1 MADEAMNVLDAGKTI
16 AGLMTNSNTPSEP
29 TNETEP
35 QETKTETPV
44 DETVNPSDVPY
55 ADIERTEEEAEVEQT
70 TEAQDEA
77 QEDIQNESSEEP
89 TYHVKVQGKSMEV
102 TLDELLQGYQ
112 READYT
118 RSKQDLSL
126 EKSRLDQTL
135 QQSQNEINQK
145 LAKLNDLNS
154 AAQAQLQQEY
164 ANVDFEKLYEDD
176 PVEASKLEHKMRKRA
191 DNLQRIHYET
201 HQAQQV
207 ELQKF
212 IQGEQSKVLTLVPEF
227 NDPGKASKLK
237 TDMKG
242 YLQRQGFNSGEID
255 TIYDSRQ
262 VLLIRDALAYD
273 KIRRANPKI
282 KKKVANAPKVIKSG
296 SPKTNAE
303 QVAMLKKEKINRLKE
318 SGGVR
323 DAAKVFRDYL

>member
-1 MADEAMNVLDAGKTI
+1 MADEAMNVLDASKTI
-16 AGLMTNSNTPSEP
+16 VGLNNSATESEP
-29 TNETEP
+29 TNEAAP
-35 QETKTETPV
+35 QESNEAPAE
-44 DETVNPSDVPY
+44 ETVNPSDVPY
-55 ADIERTEEEAEVEQT
+55 ADIERDADATTETV
-70 TEAQDEA
+70 EAQDEA

-89 TYHVKVQGKSMEV
+89 TYQVKVQGQTMEV

-135 QQSQNEINQK
+135 QRSQSEINQK

-164 ANVDFEKLYEDD
+164 ANIDFERLYEDD

-201 HQAQQV
+201 QQAQQQ
-207 ELQKF
+207 ELARFVQD
-212 IQGEQSKVLTLVPEF
+212 EQSKMLTLIPEF
-227 NDPGKASKLK
+227 NDPNKASALRN
-237 TDMKG
+237 DMKG
-242 YLQRQGFNSGEID
+242 YLQRQGFKDQEINS
-255 TIYDSRQ
+255 IYDSRQ
-262 VLLIRDALAYD
+262 VMLIRDALAYD
-273 KIRRANPKI
+273 KIRRANPKV
-282 KKKVANAPKVIKSG
+282 KKKVVNAPKVVKSG
-296 SPKTNAE
+296 TPKTAAE
-303 QVAMLKKEKINRLKE
+303 QNAQLRKDKLNRLKK

-323 DAAKVFRDYL
+323 DAAKVFRDFL

>member
-1 MADEAMNVLDAGKTI
+1 MADEAMNVIDAGKTI
-16 AGLMTNSNTPSEP
+16 AGLMQNQDKPEEAPAESEP
-29 TNETEP
+29 TE
-35 QETKTETPV
+35 
-44 DETVNPSDVPY
+44 
-55 ADIERTEEEAEVEQT
+55 EVEQPT
-70 TEAQDEA
+70 TEDLPVEETEEVDVAEATDEA
-77 QEDIQNESSEEP
+77 QEDINENSEEP
-89 TYHVKVQGKSMEV
+89 SYEVKVNGQTLNV

-118 RSKQDLSL
+118 RGKQDLSL

-135 QQSQNEINQK
+135 QQSQTEINQK
-145 LAKLNDLNS
+145 LAKLNDLNNS
-154 AAQAQLQQEY
+154 AQSQLQAEY
-164 ANVDFEKLYEDD
+164 ANIDFERLYEDD

-191 DNLQRIHYET
+191 ENLQRIQYET
-201 HQAQQV
+201 HQAQNV

-212 IQGEQSKVLTLVPEF
+212 IQGEQSKVLSLVPEF

-237 TDMKG
+237 SDMKSYLTNVG
-242 YLQRQGFNSGEID
+242 YNNQEIN

-262 VLLIRDALAYD
+262 VLLIRDAVAYD

-282 KKKVANAPKVIKSG
+282 KKKVANAPKVVKSG
-296 SPKTNAE
+296 SPTTNAE

>member
-1 MADEAMNVLDAGKTI
+1 MADEAMNVIDACKTI
-16 AGLMTNSNTPSEP
+16 AGLMQNQYKPEEAPAESEP
-29 TNETEP
+29 TE
-35 QETKTETPV
+35 
-44 DETVNPSDVPY
+44 
-55 ADIERTEEEAEVEQT
+55 EVEQPT
-70 TEAQDEA
+70 TEDLPGEETEEVEVAEATDEA
-77 QEDIQNESSEEP
+77 QEDINESSEEP
-89 TYHVKVQGKSMEV
+89 TYQVKVSGQTMEV

-145 LAKLNDLNS
+145 LAKLNELNNS
-154 AAQAQLQQEY
+154 AQSQLQAEY
-164 ANVDFEKLYEDD
+164 ANIDFEKMYEED

-191 DNLQRIHYET
+191 ENLQRIQYET
-201 HQAQQV
+201 QQAQNV

-212 IQGEQSKVLTLVPEF
+212 IQGEQSKVMSLVPEF
-227 NDPGKASKLK
+227 NDPAKASKLK
-237 TDMKG
+237 SDMKVYLTNVG
-242 YLQRQGFNSGEID
+242 YNDQEIN

-282 KKKVANAPKVIKSG
+282 KKKIANAPKVVKGG
-296 SPKTNAE
+296 STKTKGE
-303 QVAMLKKEKINRLKE
+303 QQARLRNEKLNRLKKT
-318 SGGVR
+318 GNIR
-323 DAAKVFRDYL
+323 DAANLFKDFL

>member
-1 MADEAMNVLDAGKTI
+1 MADEAMNVLDASKTI
-16 AGLMTNSNTPSEP
+16 VGLMNNSATESEP
-29 TNETEP
+29 TNEAAP
-35 QETKTETPV
+35 QESNEAPAE
-44 DETVNPSDVPY
+44 ETVNPSDVPY
-55 ADIERTEEEAEVEQT
+55 ADIERDADATTETV
-70 TEAQDEA
+70 EAQDEA

-89 TYHVKVQGKSMEV
+89 TYQVKVQGQTMEV

-135 QQSQNEINQK
+135 QRSQSEINQK

-164 ANVDFEKLYEDD
+164 ANIDFERLYEDD

-201 HQAQQV
+201 QQAQQQ
-207 ELQKF
+207 ELARFVQD
-212 IQGEQSKVLTLVPEF
+212 EQSKMLTLIPEF
-227 NDPGKASKLK
+227 NDPNKASALRN
-237 TDMKG
+237 DMKG
-242 YLQRQGFNSGEID
+242 YLQRQGFKDQEINS
-255 TIYDSRQ
+255 IYDSRQ
-262 VLLIRDALAYD
+262 VMLIRDALAYD
-273 KIRRANPKI
+273 KIRRANPKV
-282 KKKVANAPKVIKSG
+282 KKKVVNAPKVVKSG
-296 SPKTNAE
+296 TPKTAAE
-303 QVAMLKKEKINRLKE
+303 QNAQLRKDKLNRLKK

-323 DAAKVFRDYL
+323 DAAKVFRDFL